1 MITNPF
7 SNKKTTSQ
15 TTDLVDQARSNYE
28 KTLAT
33 LRDIIAPSGLLIN
46 STSVKLGS
54 TYARTLFILTYPRYL
69 SPG

>member
-1 MITNPF
+1 MINIPF
-7 SNKKTTSQ
+7 QNKKPTSKTTE
-15 TTDLVDQARSNYE
+15 LADQARLNYE
-28 KTLAT
+28 KTLTT

-54 TYARTLFILTYPRYL
+54 TFARTLFILTYPRYL